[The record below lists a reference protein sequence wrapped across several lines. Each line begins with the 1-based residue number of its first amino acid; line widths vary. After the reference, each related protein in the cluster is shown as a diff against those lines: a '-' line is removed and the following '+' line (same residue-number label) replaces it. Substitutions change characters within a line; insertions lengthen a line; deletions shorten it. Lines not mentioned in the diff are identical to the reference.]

1 LRSGVDVRTVQKWLG
16 HFDLTTTQKYCD
28 YLVAHS
34 DEAGVAVNKTF
45 AVFAPAPALTPAER

>member
-16 HFDLTTTQKYCD
+16 HFDLTTQKYRD

-45 AVFAPAPALTPAER
+45 AVFAPAPALAPAER